1 LSAPSVLDLYYDL
14 VASGSLERDEAQEE
28 ALEQLASLANRLHDY
43 KLPSKAHALKR
54 IFGAKKPAPI
64 KGLYIWGAV
73 GRGKTMIMDLFF
85 EAVPVPLARKRRIHF
100 HGFMA
105 DVHAR
110 IHQYRQD
117 LKAGKVK
124 GEDPIAPVAR
134 DLAKKSALLCFDE
147 FAVTDI
153 ADAMILGRLFT
164 ALFELGVVVVA
175 TSNVVP
181 DRLYENGLNRALF
194 VPFIHLLE
202 ERMAV
207 IELLSRT
214 DFRLEKLSNEPVYH
228 VPNDAQAKR
237 ALDRAFKALTGVERG
252 RQSFVEVL
260 GRKVNVPERA
270 HGVARFRFADLC
282 ELPLGATDY
291 LEIAREFH
299 TLIIDDI
306 PVMDESKRNEAKRFI
321 NLIDALYD
329 RHVKLVASA
338 AAEPTGLYLAR
349 NGHEAFQFDRTVS
362 RLIEM
367 RSTEYLALPHGAS
380 TSEASGNAS
389 GLVET

>member
-1 LSAPSVLDLYYDL
+1 MSGPSVLDLYYDL

-28 ALEQLASLANRLHDY
+28 ALERLASLANRLHDY
-43 KLPSKAHALKR
+43 KLPGKANPLKR
-54 IFGAKKPAPI
+54 IFGAKKAPPI
-64 KGLYIWGAV
+64 KGLYIWGQV

-110 IHQYRQD
+110 IHKYRQD

-124 GEDPIAPVAR
+124 GEDPIAPVAA

-202 ERMAV
+202 ERMDV
-207 IELLSRT
+207 IELASRT
-214 DFRLEKLSNEPVYH
+214 DFRLEKLSHEPVYH
-228 VPNDAQAKR
+228 VPNDAKAKR

-252 RQSFVEVL
+252 RASFVEVL

-270 HGVARFRFADLC
+270 SGVARFRFSDLC

-338 AAEPTGLYLAR
+338 EAEPTALYTASS
-349 NGHEAFQFDRTVS
+349 GHEAFQFDRTVS

>member
-1 LSAPSVLDLYYDL
+1 
-14 VASGSLERDEAQEE
+14 LER
-28 ALEQLASLANRLHDY
+28 LASLANRLHDY
-43 KLPSKAHALKR
+43 KLPGKDNPLKR
-54 IFGAKKPAPI
+54 IFGGKKREPI
-64 KGLYIWGAV
+64 KGLYIWGQV

-110 IHQYRQD
+110 IHKYRQD

-124 GEDPIAPVAR
+124 GEDPIAPVAA

-202 ERMAV
+202 ERMDV
-207 IELLSRT
+207 IELVSRT

-228 VPNDAQAKR
+228 VPNDANSKR
-237 ALDRAFKALTGVERG
+237 ALDRAFKTLTGVERG
-252 RQSFVEVL
+252 RESFIEVL
-260 GRKVNVPERA
+260 GRKVHVPQRA

-282 ELPLGATDY
+282 EQPLGATDY

-299 TLIIDDI
+299 TLVIDDI

-329 RHVKLVASA
+329 RHVKLVVSA
-338 AAEPTGLYLAR
+338 AAEPTELYLGKS
-349 NGHEAFQFDRTVS
+349 GHEAFQFDRTVS

-380 TSEASGNAS
+380 TSEASGNTS

>member
-1 LSAPSVLDLYYDL
+1 MSAPSVLDLYYDL

-28 ALEQLASLANRLHDY
+28 ALERLASLANRLHDY
-43 KLPSKAHALKR
+43 KLPGKANPLKR
-54 IFGAKKPAPI
+54 IFGAKKREPI
-64 KGLYIWGAV
+64 KGLYIWGQV

-110 IHQYRQD
+110 IHKYRQD

-124 GEDPIAPVAR
+124 GEDPIAPVAA

-202 ERMAV
+202 ERMEV
-207 IELLSRT
+207 IELVSRT
-214 DFRLEKLSNEPVYH
+214 DFRLEKLSHEPVYH
-228 VPNDAQAKR
+228 VPNDEKAKR
-237 ALDRAFKALTGVERG
+237 ALDRAFKTLTGVERG
-252 RQSFVEVL
+252 RPGVVEVL

-270 HGVARFRFADLC
+270 SGVARFRFADLC

-291 LEIAREFH
+291 LELAREFH

-306 PVMDESKRNEAKRFI
+306 PIMDSSKRNEAKRFI

-329 RHVKLVASA
+329 RHVKLVTSA
-338 AAEPTGLYLAR
+338 EAEPMGLYTATS
-349 NGHEAFQFDRTVS
+349 GHEAFQFKRTVS

>member
-14 VASGSLERDEAQEE
+14 VASGDLECDPAQEA
-28 ALEQLASLANRLHDY
+28 ALEELDALARRLHDY
-43 KLPSKAHALKR
+43 KLP
-54 IFGAKKPAPI
+54 GKPNPLRRLFSR
-64 KGLYIWGAV
+64 KPNHPPVRGLYIWGAV

-85 EAVPVPLARKRRIHF
+85 EAAPVARKRRVHF
-100 HGFMA
+100 HAFMA

-110 IHQYRQD
+110 IHAYRQK
-117 LKAGKVK
+117 LKAGEVK

-134 DLAKKSALLCFDE
+134 DLARRAALLCFDE

-164 ALFELGVVVVA
+164 ALFAHGVVVVA

-181 DRLYENGLNRALF
+181 EKLYENGLNRALF
-194 VPFIHLLE
+194 VPFIHLLQ
-202 ERMAV
+202 ERMEV
-207 IELLSRT
+207 IELQSRT

-228 VPNDAQAKR
+228 VPADAAAKR
-237 ALDRAFKALTGVERG
+237 KIDRMFKKLTGLDRG
-252 RQSFVEVL
+252 RPSVVEVL
-260 GRKVNVPERA
+260 GRKVKVPERA
-270 HGVARFRFADLC
+270 GGVARFGFADLC

-291 LEIAREFH
+291 LELAQEFH
-299 TLIIDDI
+299 TLIIDAI

-329 RHVKLVASA
+329 RHVKLIASA
-338 AAEPTGLYLAR
+338 AAEPTELYRAKS
-349 NGHEAFQFDRTVS
+349 GHEAFQFDRTAS

-367 RSTEYLALPHGAS
+367 RSTEYLALPHGAA
-380 TSEASGNAS
+380 TSEGSGDTS

>member
-1 LSAPSVLDLYYDL
+1 MSAPSVLDLYYDL

-43 KLPSKAHALKR
+43 KLPGKAGALKR
-54 IFGAKKPAPI
+54 MFGGKKAPPI
-64 KGLYIWGAV
+64 KGLYIWGQV

-85 EAVPVPLARKRRIHF
+85 EAVPVPLSCKRRIHF

-110 IHQYRQD
+110 IHTYRQD

-134 DLAKKSALLCFDE
+134 ELAKKSALLCFDE

-164 ALFELGVVVVA
+164 VLFELGVVVVA

-202 ERMAV
+202 ERMDV
-207 IELLSRT
+207 IELMSRT
-214 DFRLEKLSNEPVYH
+214 DFRLEKLSHEPVYH
-228 VPNDAQAKR
+228 VPNDAKAKR
-237 ALDRAFKALTGVERG
+237 ALDRAFKTLTGVERG
-252 RQSFVEVL
+252 RPGVVEVL

-270 HGVARFRFADLC
+270 SGIARFRFADLC

-306 PVMDESKRNEAKRFI
+306 PVMDESNRNEAKRFI

-329 RHVKLVASA
+329 KHVKLVASA
-338 AAEPTGLYLAR
+338 SAEPTALYLGK
-349 NGHEAFQFDRTVS
+349 NGHEAFQFERTAS

-380 TSEASGNAS
+380 TSEASGNTS

>member
-1 LSAPSVLDLYYDL
+1 MSAPSVLDLYYDL

-43 KLPSKAHALKR
+43 KLPSKANPLKR
-54 IFGAKKPAPI
+54 IFGAKKRAPI

-85 EAVPVPLARKRRIHF
+85 EAVPIPLSRKRRIHF

-110 IHQYRQD
+110 IHKYRQD

-124 GEDPIAPVAR
+124 GEDPIAPIAA

-202 ERMAV
+202 ERMDV
-207 IELLSRT
+207 IELRSRT

-237 ALDRAFKALTGVERG
+237 ALDRAFKTLTGIERG

-260 GRKVNVPERA
+260 GRKVNVPERS

-349 NGHEAFQFDRTVS
+349 SGHEAFQFDRTVS

-380 TSEASGNAS
+380 TSEGSGNAS